1 MASLAKDLQ
10 PARYCGSPCG
20 RCFGGTYIFSQMKYI
35 IANIINRVSSFFVQW
50 KNRKLLTQINKVYDS
65 EIDIEDTKLL
75 DAYRKSF
82 RNIIEDEW

>member
-1 MASLAKDLQ
+1 
-10 PARYCGSPCG
+10 
-20 RCFGGTYIFSQMKYI
+20 MKYI